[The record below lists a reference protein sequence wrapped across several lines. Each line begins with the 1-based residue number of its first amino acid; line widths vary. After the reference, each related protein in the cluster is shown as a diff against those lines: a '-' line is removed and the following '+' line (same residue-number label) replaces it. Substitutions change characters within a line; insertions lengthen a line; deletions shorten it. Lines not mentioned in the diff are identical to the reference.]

1 MKEPCEMD
9 EHNEVIIKKQET
21 NDEYCMIRTKSVKG
35 LVTTYLGVSVYK
47 PLLTSHYFQLK
58 CLHLPF
64 VVTAQAQ
71 LIPERTAA

>member
-1 MKEPCEMD
+1 
-9 EHNEVIIKKQET
+9 
-21 NDEYCMIRTKSVKG
+21 MIRAKEVKG
-35 LVTTYLGVSVYK
+35 LVTTYLGASVYK
-47 PLLTSHYFQLK
+47 PLLTLHYFQLK